1 MLYQRIQAVFDDVK
15 HYYYEMLDEYEYTED
30 YYQMNGEAVRYVR
43 TVFDISRNKLANV
56 IGTSPRTLGRF
67 EDGVRTRLA
76 VESILNG
83 IEKIAIKRLVEEE
96 KEIEEEVA
104 KYPVRHSSLAARFR
118 AHRSTHIA

>member
-76 VESILNG
+76 VESIQQFTAFKPL
-83 IEKIAIKRLVEEE
+83 
-96 KEIEEEVA
+96 
-104 KYPVRHSSLAARFR
+104 
-118 AHRSTHIA
+118 AHRPKPRLARL